1 MKGPI
6 LLSVLFFIFSCD
18 NKTSTGVYKTTEYK
32 KFNEKDRIIGESV
45 WATSCFRCHLYG
57 SNGAAS
63 LEDEEYWDII
73 SEKELDELFNSVWK
87 GKYGDKGAMPPKG
100 LCNSC
105 SEEQIKKSILYM
117 FQLIETV
124 QQPDSLNK

>member
-6 LLSVLFFIFSCD
+6 LLFVLFFIFNCEK
-18 NKTSTGVYKTTEYK
+18 KTSNDVYKTAEYK
-32 KFNEKDRIIGESV
+32 NFDEKDRIIGESV

-57 SNGAAS
+57 SNGASS
-63 LEDEEYWDII
+63 LEDEEYWSTI
-73 SEKELDELFNSVWK
+73 SGKGLDELFNSVWE
-87 GKYGDKGAMPPKG
+87 GKYGDQGAMPPRG

-117 FQLIETV
+117 FQLIETI
-124 QQPDSLNK
+124 QRPDSLNK

>member
-6 LLSVLFFIFSCD
+6 LLFVLFFIFSCE
-18 NKTSTGVYKTTEYK
+18 NKTSTGVYETAEYK
-32 KFNEKDRIIGESV
+32 NFDEKDRRIGESV

-57 SNGAAS
+57 SSGAAS
-63 LEDEEYWDII
+63 LEDEEYWELT
-73 SEKELDELFNSVWK
+73 SGKGLDELFNSVWK

-124 QQPDSLNK
+124 QKPDSLNK

>member
-1 MKGPI
+1 MKRPI

-18 NKTSTGVYKTTEYK
+18 NKTSADVYKTTEYNN
-32 KFNEKDRIIGESV
+32 FNEKDRIIGESV

-63 LEDEEYWDII
+63 LEDKEYWNIT
-73 SEKELDELFNSVWK
+73 SGKELDELFNSVWK

-100 LCNSC
+100 LCSSC

-124 QQPDSLNK
+124 QKPDSLNK

>member
-18 NKTSTGVYKTTEYK
+18 NKTSASVYKTTEYNN
-32 KFNEKDRIIGESV
+32 FDEKDRIIGESV

-100 LCNSC
+100 HCNSC